1 MAEKIIRPFPIPR
14 QAVLRST
21 LFALAKVGAQLHQ
34 YSEDNGT
41 IIASVKSWGFNKEIK
56 VSIHEYEQTSLLELT
71 APNPTELLNLI
82 SAYAIRGAKA
92 IKDDAISQW
101 NDLIN
106 QEQARR
112 KREQTVSK
120 LVSYLPGMSKTEVKN
135 DTALLV
141 VKQTVLA
148 TIGDRSK
155 AVTCIHTGAIEIQMP
170 NNPGM
175 LMKNRH
181 NDVFEIEIDP
191 VVCQDRSSFVQF
203 CKSCFTPVLQH
214 SWHCSNCGNAITL
227 EAAVKHEL
235 EVKTR
240 KHANASLLY
249 ASLSLLPYVLAVAF
263 LAAPIL
269 ATGAVA
275 PIAAI
280 TTAITTKITMLGFAI
295 VSGALTVAMPPLFLI
310 VLPSFLLGRKAISEA
325 QKAAP
330 LINLNFN
337 EAKIGK
343 KRVWLGQT
351 IGGFAVYASVG
362 FFLLLLII
370 ALKSKG
376 L

>member
-1 MAEKIIRPFPIPR
+1 MAEKIVRPFPIPR

-34 YSEDNGT
+34 YSEENGT

-71 APNPTELLNLI
+71 APNPKELLSLI

-120 LVSYLPGMSKTEVKN
+120 LVSYIPLMSKTKAKN

-148 TIGDRSK
+148 TIGERSK
-155 AVTCIHTGAIEIQMP
+155 AITCIHTGAIEIQMP
-170 NNPGM
+170 SNPGM

-181 NDVFEIEIDP
+181 DDVFEIEIDSI
-191 VVCQDRSSFVQF
+191 VCQDRSSFVQL
-203 CKSCFTPVLQH
+203 CKSCFTPILQH
-214 SWHCSNCGNAITL
+214 SWHCSHCGNAITL

-235 EVKTR
+235 EVKAQ

-249 ASLSLLPYVLAVAF
+249 ASLSLLPYILAVS
-263 LAAPIL
+263 LVAAPIV
-269 ATGAVA
+269 AAGVAA

-280 TTAITTKITMLGFAI
+280 TIAISAKVSALGLAI
-295 VSGALTVAMPPLFLI
+295 VTGALAIAMPPLLLI
-310 VLPSFLLGRKAISEA
+310 ALPSFLLGKKAISEA
-325 QKAAP
+325 QKATP

-343 KRVWLGQT
+343 KRIWLGQT